1 MDGNGRM
8 GRLWQTLILGQWN
21 QLFYFL
27 PIESLVKDQQERYYQ
42 VLAEADA
49 AASST
54 VFVEMLLEV
63 IDAALV
69 HHGSAFGTTIDQ
81 VTDQVRKLLG
91 LMDDR
96 YWTVQELMTQLA
108 LSHRPTFR
116 QNYLRPALEAG
127 LIVMKYPDSPRSP
140 KQQYRKC

>member
-108 LSHRPTFR
+108 LSHRPTFH